1 MQPHRRGH
9 LTWPIARPLPRANLT
24 SAQVEL
30 QRGEGRLT
38 RRSEYRGGA
47 RTHRGGEGE
56 AGDETDEETNRHA
69 VESWLVHGQTL
80 VPTMSIVRFLAQPGH
95 VRDS

>member
-9 LTWPIARPLPRANLT
+9 LTWPIARPPAAGQSDVGPGRAP
-24 SAQVEL
+24 
-30 QRGEGRLT
+30 GEGGLT

-69 VESWLVHGQTL
+69 VESWLVDGQTL